1 MKSLNKIYSTA
12 IFKKIGDFLNKGDNE
27 SNEQVAFT
35 LRMPKSTKNFYESLA
50 EGSGALNTIL
60 SDTLT
65 HVKEDSILEYLETK
79 TPLNYKLNL
88 QLDKIFHILNKGIP
102 DYNDNKELISYILD
116 EPFNPSVLLSRKEA
130 LSFFT
135 KQRIKRICNFFDYD
149 YDWVIGDAS
158 TEQSPYHHT
167 AGIRERRWYK
177 NTTCFIN
184 HYFFNYLL
192 KPEVKNIRFRF
203 VFNKKNALEIIKNAI
218 QDKKTEELFCHIVIE
233 ISYRINDSTCTVY
246 RLAEYEDISYS
257 KCAKHFIELCNMI
270 ITLATN
276 GSNKGFPLDKF
287 DFPYGHYI
295 PNANRG
301 FMDGKHVVELFNTL
315 HYNNVYIDD
324 ISELSINKMS
334 ILNIIYSSDLMK
346 SVFMD
351 ILSRNENST
360 DDWHDISQIDIT
372 NIEYIASTNE
382 LYDLFK
388 IYDGYI
394 KTADS
399 QVKSDLISFNSSGK
413 PLVSFS
419 ELKKLIDLIDNE
431 PKINT
436 SFG

>member
-102 DYNDNKELISYILD
+102 DYNDNKELISYILG

-149 YDWVIGDAS
+149 YSWVVGDNS
-158 TEQSPYHHT
+158 TEQSSHYHS
-167 AGIRERRWYK
+167 GGVSERRWYK
-177 NTTCFIN
+177 NTKDFIN

-192 KPEVKNIRFRF
+192 KSEVENIRFRF
-203 VFNKKNALEIIKNAI
+203 VFNKKNAIEIIKNAL
-218 QDKKTEELFCHIVIE
+218 QDKKTEELFCHIFIE
-233 ISYRINDSTCTVY
+233 ISYRINDATCTVY
-246 RLAEYEDISYS
+246 RLADYEDISYS
-257 KCAKHFIELCNMI
+257 KCAKHFVELCNMV
-270 ITLATN
+270 ITLATD
-276 GSNKGFPLDKF
+276 SRSKDFPLNKF

-295 PNANRG
+295 PNAKSG
-301 FMDGKHVVELFNTL
+301 FMDGKHVEGLFNKL
-315 HYNNVYIDD
+315 QHNNVYIDD

-334 ILNIIYSSDLMK
+334 ILNIIYSSSLMK

-351 ILSRNENST
+351 VLSRNENST

-372 NIEYIASTNE
+372 NVKGIASTNE

-394 KTADS
+394 KTVES
-399 QVKSDLISFNSSGK
+399 QVKSDLISFNSSGS

-419 ELKKLIDLIDNE
+419 ELHKIINLIDNE
-431 PKINT
+431 PGIDT